1 MSQRASLRAV
11 GGSPQSHVVS
21 EAHPVFVFLAQAWLS
36 SNGPS
41 AFYTKGTGGVGDR
54 GTAICH
60 RPEWPTLHTGFP
72 LADVPRVSPEEQTSP
87 PEANPAQAGRRCF
100 LRSAFLWT
108 LAGDAAPTQLG
119 KLNFYSAVL
128 WWRNLI
134 SNEI

>member
-1 MSQRASLRAV
+1 MTEGQ
-11 GGSPQSHVVS
+11 QSVTG
-21 EAHPVFVFLAQAWLS
+21 P
-36 SNGPS
+36 NGPN
-41 AFYTKGTGGVGDR
+41 GN
-54 GTAICH
+54 
-60 RPEWPTLHTGFP
+60 TGFP
-72 LADVPRVSPEEQTSP
+72 LADVPHVSPEEQTSP